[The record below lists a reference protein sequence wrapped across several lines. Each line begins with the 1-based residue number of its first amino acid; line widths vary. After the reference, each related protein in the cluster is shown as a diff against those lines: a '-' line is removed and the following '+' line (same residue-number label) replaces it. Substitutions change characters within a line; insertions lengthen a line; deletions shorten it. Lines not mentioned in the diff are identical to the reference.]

1 MRSCGTIDLLRATS
15 WQRHL
20 RNLSEDRDGGIVR
33 AGFMRTLLDVAEQD
47 TRVEF
52 VVADLGFGVI
62 EPFVERYPDR
72 FLNVGVAEQN
82 MTGVAVGLALTG
94 SVVFTYSIANFPT
107 LRCLEQLRNDA
118 CYHGANVKVVAV
130 GGGLAYGALGMS
142 HHATEDLAIL
152 RCIPGLAVA
161 APGDPHEAAAITRT
175 AAAVDGPVYVRLGK
189 SGEPNVHGAALD
201 LPVGSS
207 VEVVSGADIAILTT
221 GGMLRTAVD
230 VAEALSSLGLE
241 ARVVSMP
248 WIQPL
253 DAEAVLRAAAEVTLV
268 VTLEEHSVRGGLGGA
283 VAEFLAEEP
292 FAAPLFRIGIPPGF
306 APLVGSHQYLL
317 GHYGLDVR
325 SVTHRIVSRVKQGG
339 EGGQHGPRV
348 SSGA

>member
-1 MRSCGTIDLLRATS
+1 
-15 WQRHL
+15 
-20 RNLSEDRDGGIVR
+20 VR
-33 AGFMRTLLDVAEQD
+33 AGFIRTLLDVAEQD
-47 TRVEF
+47 SRIEF

-118 CYHGANVKVVAV
+118 CYHRANVKVVAV

-161 APGDPHEAAAITRT
+161 APGDPLEAAAITRT
-175 AAAVDGPVYVRLGK
+175 AAATEGPFYLRLGK
-189 SGEPNVHGAALD
+189 SGEQAVHGAD
-201 LPVGSS
+201 LEIPVGSS
-207 VEVVSGADIAILTT
+207 IEILGGNDVVLLST
-221 GGMLRTAVD
+221 GGMLATALAVG
-230 VAEALSSLGLE
+230 EALGSRGVQ

-248 WIQPL
+248 WVQPI
-253 DAEAVLRAAAEVTLV
+253 DTEAVLRAGAETGLV
-268 VTLEEHSVRGGLGGA
+268 VTIEEHSTRGGLGGA
-283 VAEFLAEEP
+283 VAEILAEQP
-292 FAAPLFRIGIPPGF
+292 FAAPLLRIGIPPGYTS
-306 APLVGSHQYLL
+306 LVGSHKYLL
-317 GHYGLDVR
+317 EHYGLDVPT
-325 SVTHRIVSRVKQGG
+325 VIDRVMARLKQGG
-339 EGGQHGPRV
+339 EGGRQRPPKTRDR
-348 SSGA
+348 